1 MAGGGVNEGSEVK
14 GEGSSPASTPSV
26 ASFYAH
32 DCVGVRGREGERG
45 REGGRERER
54 ERKGGREGESM

>member
-1 MAGGGVNEGSEVK
+1 MAGGGVDEGSEVK

-32 DCVGVRGREGERG
+32 DCVGVRGRERERERG
-45 REGGRERER
+45 REGGRERACE
-54 ERKGGREGESM
+54 